1 MPWERGDPRVRV
13 WDWKSGALLR
23 TIEGAGRVDFDPTGP
38 RMATAGEQ
46 GAEIWNVDGFKR
58 LAGLVGAHREFGE
71 VAFSPDGSLIATAH
85 DDGTVQLFDAATGRQ
100 QLVLP
105 ANCIPYRLAF
115 SPDGTKL
122 ASGSDCGVQIWALDI
137 DDLLQIAR
145 QNVTRSLTDEECRQ
159 YLHVD
164 RCPQA

>member
-1 MPWERGDPRVRV
+1 VRGYT
-13 WDWKSGALLR
+13 AF
-23 TIEGAGRVDFDPTGP
+23 EGAYSVAFDPTGP
-38 RMATAGEQ
+38 RMVTAREEQ
-46 GAEIWNVDGFKR
+46 GAEIWDVDGFER
-58 LAGLVGAHREFGE
+58 LAALVGARDVGE

-85 DDGTVQLFDAATGRQ
+85 EDGTVRLFGAATRRQ

-105 ANCIPYRLAF
+105 ANACRSSGVAF
-115 SPDGTKL
+115 SPDGTQL
-122 ASGSDCGVQIWALDI
+122 ASGNPCGGVKIWALDV